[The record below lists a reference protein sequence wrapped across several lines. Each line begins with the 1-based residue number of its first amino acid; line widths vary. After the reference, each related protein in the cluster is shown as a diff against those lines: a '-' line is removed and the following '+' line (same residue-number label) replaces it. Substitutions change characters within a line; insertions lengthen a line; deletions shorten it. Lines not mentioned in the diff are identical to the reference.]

1 MKVIRRTEM
10 ELEINELKN
19 AQIGDVLNVDFRSG
33 ITAEFAVIGKDA
45 DGADTITIQQITKC
59 KASPFNRNDSNE
71 YEGSDAQKYCTGEW
85 LNNLPEGLRSRVVGI
100 PFLLSKEE
108 VKSGEKYPF
117 YKDTRNWL
125 KMNTDGEIQ
134 RLLCV
139 VRHPVGRRLRLLRSR
154 QFVRGRSGLCNLSH
168 LIITACRAGRQK
180 KH

>member
-125 KMNTDGEIQ
+125 KMNTDGEIDWWWT
-134 RLLCV
+134 
-139 VRHPVGRRLRLLRSR
+139 RSAY
-154 QFVRGRSGLCNLSH
+154 RGDGYYAWYVAPSGNVSNYSAASNSFAAAP
-168 LIITACRAGRQK
+168 ACAISVI
-180 KH
+180 

>member
-1 MKVIRRTEM
+1 MKVVRKTEM
-10 ELEINELKN
+10 ELGINELKD
-19 AQIGDVLNVDFRSG
+19 ARIGDILYIDLLNGV
-33 ITAEFAVIGKDA
+33 TAEFAVIGKDA

-85 LNNLPEGLRSRVVGI
+85 LNNLPEGLRSRVVGV

-125 KMNTDGEIQ
+125 KTNTDGEIDWWWT
-134 RLLCV
+134 
-139 VRHPVGRRLRLLRSR
+139 RSAY
-154 QFVRGRSGLCNLSH
+154 RGHGCRVWSVYPSGYVYYNIAATNSFPLAP
-168 LIITACRAGRQK
+168 ACAISVI
-180 KH
+180 

>member
-1 MKVIRRTEM
+1 MKVVRKTEM
-10 ELEINELKN
+10 ELGINELKH
-19 AQIGDVLNVDFRSG
+19 ARIGDILYIDLLNGV
-33 ITAEFAVIGKDA
+33 TAEFAVIGKDA

-125 KMNTDGEIQ
+125 KMNTDGEIDWWWT
-134 RLLCV
+134 
-139 VRHPVGRRLRLLRSR
+139 RSAY
-154 QFVRGRSGLCNLSH
+154 RGAGYYVWGVYPSGYVFGGNGAASGSFSLAP
-168 LIITACRAGRQK
+168 ACAISVI
-180 KH
+180 

>member
-1 MKVIRRTEM
+1 MKAVRKTEM
-10 ELEINELKN
+10 ELGINELKD
-19 AQIGDVLNVDFRSG
+19 ARIGDVLYIDLLNGV
-33 ITAEFAVIGKDA
+33 TAEFAVIGKDA

-59 KASPFNRNDSNE
+59 KVSPFNRNDSNE

-125 KMNTDGEIQ
+125 KMNTDGEIDWWWT
-134 RLLCV
+134 
-139 VRHPVGRRLRLLRSR
+139 RSAH
-154 QFVRGRSGLCNLSH
+154 RGNGCHVWSVYPSGNVNSH
-168 LIITACRAGRQK
+168 NAANNSYTLAPACAISVI
-180 KH
+180 

>member
-125 KMNTDGEIQ
+125 KMNTDGEIDWWWT
-134 RLLCV
+134 
-139 VRHPVGRRLRLLRSR
+139 RSAY
-154 QFVRGRSGLCNLSH
+154 RGNGCFAWSVTPSGAVYGYYAAGNSFAAAP
-168 LIITACRAGRQK
+168 ACAISVI
-180 KH
+180 

>member
-1 MKVIRRTEM
+1 MKVVRKTEM
-10 ELEINELKN
+10 ELGINELKE
-19 AQIGDVLNVDFRSG
+19 ARIGDILHIDLLNGV
-33 ITAEFAVIGKDA
+33 TAEFAVIGKDA

-125 KMNTDGEIQ
+125 KMNTDGEIDWWWT
-134 RLLCV
+134 RSA
-139 VRHPVGRRLRLLRSR
+139 RRGNGCYVWYVYPSG
-154 QFVRGRSGLCNLSH
+154 FVSGYGAAGNSLALAP
-168 LIITACRAGRQK
+168 ACAISVI
-180 KH
+180 